1 MGRPVVLVVAWE
13 SFQPRTLA
21 LGDALGGE
29 SSHIRGGWPGRHPAL
44 LPLRYLA
51 DGVRMWR
58 MLRRQRPT
66 SLVVIS
72 PPVIA
77 PLVGWLWS
85 LAHGTELVIDC
96 HTGAFNCWKWRWT
109 VPIHRVLF
117 RRARAVLVHTE
128 DDQAKVRSWGVQPLL
143 LPDDV
148 PDQSQASVITRP
160 DDRPRVVV
168 AGSFQWDEPVEAALA
183 AAAMLPEVEFRLT
196 GDPARLSESVRRGA
210 PSNAIFTGFL
220 RYPEFLGELLTADV
234 VAVFTTDPDIMNRA
248 AFEAIG
254 LGRPLVLSDLP
265 KLRARFGQAA
275 LLCGNA
281 PEEMAEAIRCAQRD
295 HHDLAQRSATLQ
307 RRLRAQHETA
317 IARLASLLA

>member
-21 LGDALGGE
+21 LGDALGGA

-85 LAHGTELVIDC
+85 LAHSTELVIDC

-117 RRARAVLVHTE
+117 RRGQKAYLVEVGNRLMIVGMAFLTVGMTGIMVLISNVIFGTITAVVVGVATAVLLGGLWFV
-128 DDQAKVRSWGVQPLL
+128 VPL
-143 LPDDV
+143 
-148 PDQSQASVITRP
+148 
-160 DDRPRVVV
+160 
-168 AGSFQWDEPVEAALA
+168 
-183 AAAMLPEVEFRLT
+183 
-196 GDPARLSESVRRGA
+196 
-210 PSNAIFTGFL
+210 
-220 RYPEFLGELLTADV
+220 
-234 VAVFTTDPDIMNRA
+234 NRC
-248 AFEAIG
+248 
-254 LGRPLVLSDLP
+254 RQ
-265 KLRARFGQAA
+265 LRA
-275 LLCGNA
+275 
-281 PEEMAEAIRCAQRD
+281 
-295 HHDLAQRSATLQ
+295 
-307 RRLRAQHETA
+307 
-317 IARLASLLA
+317 